1 VKLVRLLA
9 VEQEKTCP
17 SQFAKRQEKM
27 NTSREMDSLVA
38 RHIAPMFES
47 NIFGNH
53 SRTSAV
59 LVVGDSYFEEGETF
73 HKMRNVRKNK
83 SDDPR

>member
-1 VKLVRLLA
+1 
-9 VEQEKTCP
+9 
-17 SQFAKRQEKM
+17 
-27 NTSREMDSLVA
+27 MDSLVA